1 MTQTPDAKKTSR
13 WKAASIH
20 LSISILIGAIAFA
33 LLYLV
38 YYPEP
43 YFAASGADQLVMI
56 LLAVD
61 VILGPL
67 LTLVVFKSGKKSL
80 KFDLGTIATVQFAAL
95 IYGLHVMWVARPV
108 YIVGA
113 VDRFVIVYA
122 WELTQADSAQAL
134 VPEFRKMP
142 IWGPKLVGLKLP
154 TDPDEQLKLAEQAMS
169 GGGEAEKMPK
179 YFTLYGEVAVEMTKR
194 GKDPLRLLKLPKGEL
209 LKEWIDQHPQ
219 QSYVYLPLVGRSK
232 SIALLMDN
240 AAATP
245 VRGFDVDPW

>member
-1 MTQTPDAKKTSR
+1 MTR
-13 WKAASIH
+13 FKAAAVH
-20 LSISILIGAIAFA
+20 LSISMLIGAVAFA
-33 LLYLV
+33 LLYFV

-95 IYGLHVMWVARPV
+95 IYGLHVMWLARPV
-108 YIVGA
+108 FVVGA

-122 WELTQADSAQAL
+122 SELTQADLDEA
-134 VPEFRKMP
+134 VIPEFRKMP
-142 IWGPKLVGLKLP
+142 IWGPKLVGLRLP
-154 TDPDEQLKLAEQAMS
+154 TDPKEQFKLIQQSLS
-169 GGGEAEKMPK
+169 GGTEAEKTPK
-179 YFTLYGEVAVEMTKR
+179 YFCLYGEVAVEMTKR
-194 GKDPLRLLKLPKGEL
+194 GKDPKSLIKRLRGQSLAA
-209 LKEWIDQHPQ
+209 WIDNQRA

-232 SIALLMDN
+232 TIVLLMDK
-240 AAATP
+240 AAASP
-245 VRGFDVDPW
+245 ARGFDIVPW